1 MRLIAHLMQVLAV
14 RRLTLRARQITALA
28 FDTRATV
35 YPVRRSPDAQTHERV
50 VVVTPHAD
58 DETFGAGGTIALHVD
73 AGDDVAVL
81 LCSDNVASVTGR
93 GEVDTVKEMRNSEFV
108 EAMRVLGVRDFTAL
122 ALPDEAF
129 DAPRQH
135 AVEAFVIGKNPTL
148 LYLPSLLDNHTHH
161 RAVNAWMAPVLASLS
176 GTKLRVRGYEVWS
189 PCTATAIVDISAV
202 LDRKRAAIDAYASQC
217 AVLPYRAAIEG
228 LNAYRALTLEGAG
241 SHAEAFHEL
250 PAADYLELIRQFL

>member
-1 MRLIAHLMQVLAV
+1 MRVIRNLMEMLAV
-14 RRLTLRARQITALA
+14 RRLALRARQITTLA
-28 FDTRATV
+28 FDARATV
-35 YPVRRSPDAQTHERV
+35 YPVRRPPGMHEHERV

-73 AGDDVAVL
+73 AGDEVSVL
-81 LCSDNVASVTGR
+81 LCSDNIASVTD
-93 GEVDTVKEMRNSEFV
+93 VDDV
-108 EAMRVLGVRDFTAL
+108 EAVKRMRYSEYAAAMQALGVRDFTTL
-122 ALPDEAF
+122 ALPDAAF
-129 DAPRQH
+129 AAPRQH
-135 AVEAFVIGKNPTL
+135 ALEAFIIGKNPTL

-189 PCTATAIVDISAV
+189 PCTATTVVDISAV
-202 LDRKRAAIDAYASQC
+202 IDRKRAAIDAYASQC

-250 PAADYLELIRQFL
+250 SAADYLELIRHFL